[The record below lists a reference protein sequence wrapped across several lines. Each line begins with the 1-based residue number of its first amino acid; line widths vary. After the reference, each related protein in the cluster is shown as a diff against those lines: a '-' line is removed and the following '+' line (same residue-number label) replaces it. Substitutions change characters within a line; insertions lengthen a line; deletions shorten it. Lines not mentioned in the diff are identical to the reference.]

1 MKTQRGERGMKKLL
15 ALSFLLLVPAP
26 FAAQTLNSTGLDE
39 MKKLEFLVG
48 NWQGEGWMEFGPG
61 QRRKASVTESVQSK
75 LGGRV
80 LIIEGVGKAK
90 LPNRDEEVVVHSA
103 FAFLYYDQ
111 ATKRYAMRAFLANG
125 NAVDAETNYQDG
137 VFEWGLQIP
146 QGKVRYKIKL
156 NDQGQWFEVG
166 EISQDGKTFR
176 QFFEMTLNRVK

>member
-1 MKTQRGERGMKKLL
+1 MKKLL

-26 FAAQTLNSTGLDE
+26 FAAQTLSTTNLDE

-61 QRRKASVTESVQSK
+61 QRRTALTTESVQSK

-90 LPNRDEEVVVHSA
+90 LPNRDEEIVVHNA
-103 FAFLYYDQ
+103 FAFLYYDA
-111 ATKRYAMRAFLANG
+111 ATKAYKVRAFLANG
-125 NAVDAETNYQDG
+125 NAVDAETNFQDG
-137 VFEWGLQIP
+137 VFEWGVQIP

-156 NDQGQWFEVG
+156 NDKGQWFEVG
-166 EISQDGKTFR
+166 EISQDGKTWR